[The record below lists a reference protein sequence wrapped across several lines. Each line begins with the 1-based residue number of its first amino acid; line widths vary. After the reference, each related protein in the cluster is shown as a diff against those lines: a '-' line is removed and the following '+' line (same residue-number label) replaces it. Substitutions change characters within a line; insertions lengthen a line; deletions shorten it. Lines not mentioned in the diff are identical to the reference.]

1 MRRKLNRIEHV
12 LWDWN
17 GTLIDD
23 AEYCSKIIAGLLYKH
38 GLRELSFEEYRDY
51 FCFPVE
57 RFYEKLGLKGRGVSF
72 EETSKSFI
80 EEYEKGWK
88 DCFLHNNA
96 EYILKEFYNLGI
108 KQSIITAG
116 DKRLIG
122 NYVSHFGISHYFES
136 LVGTENILAAGKI
149 EAARRYVSN
158 AGLDGSNVVVIGDTL
173 HDAEVA
179 KEIGADILLYANGHN
194 SELRLSLSNA
204 VIIKDL
210 GEVSG
215 YVK

>member
-1 MRRKLNRIEHV
+1 MSRNSNRIEHV
-12 LWDWN
+12 IWDWN
-17 GTLIDD
+17 GTLIND

-38 GLRELSFEEYRDY
+38 GLKKLSFKEYREH

-72 EETSKSFI
+72 AETSKNFI
-80 EEYEKGWK
+80 EEYERGWK
-88 DCFLHNNA
+88 GCCLHNKA
-96 EYILKEFYNLGI
+96 EYILKKFYKLGI

-149 EAARRYVSN
+149 GVAKRYMTN
-158 AGLDGSNVVVIGDTL
+158 AGLDGSNVVVIGDTV

-194 SELRLSLSNA
+194 SVQRLSLTKA

-210 GEVSG
+210 VEVSG
-215 YVK
+215 YVQ

>member
-1 MRRKLNRIEHV
+1 MVNRIEHV

-38 GLRELSFEEYRDY
+38 GLRELSFEEYRDC

-72 EETSKSFI
+72 EETSKNFI

-88 DCFLHNNA
+88 DCYLHNNA

-122 NYVSHFGISHYFES
+122 NYVSHFGISQYFEN

-149 EAARRYVSN
+149 EVARRYVSY

-179 KEIGADILLYANGHN
+179 KEIGADILLYTNGHN
-194 SELRLSLSNA
+194 SELRLSLTNA

-210 GEVSG
+210 SEVSG
-215 YVK
+215 YVQ